1 MASVK
6 ATSSKSVK
14 MIGIVLAMTGVSMV
28 SAGNTIPLVSAQVV
42 LMVLNAPLTMCAS
55 LLDQLVLS
63 IQIVQ
68 KVMFASIIVVSSY
81 LIQR

>member
-1 MASVK
+1 MESVK

-14 MIGIVLAMTGVSMV
+14 MIGIVLAMTDVSMV

>member
-14 MIGIVLAMTGVSMV
+14 MIGIVLVMIDVSMV
-28 SAGNTIPLVSAQVV
+28 SAENTIPPVSAQVV

-55 LLDQLVLS
+55 LLAQLVLS
-63 IQIVQ
+63 TQIVR
-68 KVMFASIIVVSSY
+68 KVMFASIIAVSSY
-81 LIQR
+81 LIQK

>member
-14 MIGIVLAMTGVSMV
+14 MIGIVLAMTDVSMV
-28 SAGNTIPLVSAQVV
+28 SVGNTIPPVSVQVV

-55 LLDQLVLS
+55 LLAQLVLS
-63 IQIVQ
+63 TQIVR
-68 KVMFASIIVVSSY
+68 KVMFASIIAVSSY
-81 LIQR
+81 LIQK

>member
-14 MIGIVLAMTGVSMV
+14 MIGIVLAMTDVSMV
-28 SAGNTIPLVSAQVV
+28 SVRNTIPPVSVQVV
-42 LMVLNAPLTMCAS
+42 LMVLNAPLTMYAS

-63 IQIVQ
+63 TQIVR
-68 KVMFASIIVVSSY
+68 KVMFATIIAVSSY
-81 LIQR
+81 LIQK

>member
-14 MIGIVLAMTGVSMV
+14 MIGIVLAMTDVSMV
-28 SAGNTIPLVSAQVV
+28 SAGNTIPPVSAQVV
-42 LMVLNAPLTMCAS
+42 LMGLNAPLTMFVS

-63 IQIVQ
+63 IQIV
-68 KVMFASIIVVSSY
+68 
-81 LIQR
+81 